1 MNKNKLF
8 KYVILYFLAAIPL
21 IVTVFLYNKLPDQ
34 IPMHWNIQGQVNR
47 YGSRSE
53 SFVTACMPL
62 FIVLLMQGLP
72 FIDPKKRNYEKFIGS
87 YYNFQLM
94 FVVVIGAIHLL
105 AISTAM
111 GYEFIKVD
119 SGVKLLI
126 AIMFTLIGNMMP
138 KFKHN
143 YFIGIRTPW
152 TLASEEVWF
161 ATHRMGGKLW
171 FYGGL
176 AMIVLSFISGSVS
189 AGIYFTVIIGSS
201 LVMLIYSY
209 LVFRKL
215 QNSVK

>member
-1 MNKNKLF
+1 MRENKIL
-8 KYVILYFLAAIPL
+8 KYTLLYIIALIPVAVTIL
-21 IVTVFLYNKLPDQ
+21 LYNKLPDQ

-47 YGSRSE
+47 YGNKSE
-53 SFVTACMPL
+53 SFMTACIPI
-62 FIVLLMQGLP
+62 FILLMMQIIP
-72 FIDPKKRNYEKFIGS
+72 FIDPKKRNYEKFGGS

-94 FVVVIGAIHLL
+94 FVVVIGGIHLL

-111 GYEFIKVD
+111 GYEFVKVD

-176 AMIVLSFISGSVS
+176 AMIVLSFINGPVS
-189 AGIYFTVIIGSS
+189 AGLYFTVIMGTS
-201 LVMLIYSY
+201 LVMLVYSY

>member
-1 MNKNKLF
+1 MKNNKI
-8 KYVILYFLAAIPL
+8 KYALLYFIAAIPIIL
-21 IVTVFLYNKLPDQ
+21 TILLYNKLPDQ
-34 IPMHWNIQGQVNR
+34 IPMHWDIQGQVNR
-47 YGSRSE
+47 YGNKTE
-53 SFVTACMPL
+53 SFITACIPL
-62 FIVLLMQGLP
+62 LIVILMQGVPL
-72 FIDPKKRNYEKFIGS
+72 IDPKKRNYEKFIGS

-94 FVVVIGAIHLL
+94 FAIIMGALHLL
-105 AISTAM
+105 TLSTAM
-111 GYEFIKVD
+111 GYEFVKVD

-126 AIMFTLIGNMMP
+126 AILFTIIGNMMP

-143 YFIGIRTPW
+143 YFIGIKTPW

-176 AMIVLSFISGSVS
+176 AMIVLSFISGPVS
-189 AGIYFTVIIGSS
+189 GGIYFSVILGTS
-201 LVMLIYSY
+201 LIMFIYSY